1 MFSLLNDRF
10 FDASFN
16 RMNRAFQTPEREN
29 ETWGTLKDDKDHYT
43 LLVPLPGLTEK
54 DVEISATER
63 GISLKANKRDIA
75 QEGWKPVWS
84 ERQAFALNRSLA
96 LPSRIDADKVQASL
110 KNGLLTVTLP
120 KQGSGAARNIPVQ
133 A

>member
-10 FDASFN
+10 FDASLD
-16 RMNRAFQTPEREN
+16 RVNRAFQTLEREN
-29 ETWGTLKDDKDHYT
+29 ETWGTLKDEKEHYT

-63 GISLKANKRDIA
+63 GISLKANKRNIT

-120 KQGSGAARNIPVQ
+120 KQGSGSARSIPVQ

>member
-10 FDASFN
+10 FDASLD
-16 RMNRAFQTPEREN
+16 RVNRAFQTLEREN
-29 ETWGTLKDDKDHYT
+29 ETWGTLKDEKEHYT

-54 DVEISATER
+54 DVEINATER
-63 GISLKANKRDIA
+63 GISLKANKRTIA

-110 KNGLLTVTLP
+110 KNGLLTITLP
-120 KQGSGAARNIPVQ
+120 KLGAGSARNIPVQ